1 MHLGTFS
8 LLSNVAPFFSKLVVA
23 PLLNVRVIF
32 TIRQNGKARTKTTV
46 SEKSYIYSC
55 LTLALKRYI

>member
-23 PLLNVRVIF
+23 PLLNVRVILF
-32 TIRQNGKARTKTTV
+32 LRLSLQLGKMARPEPRQQSQRSRIFIV
-46 SEKSYIYSC
+46 V
-55 LTLALKRYI
+55 